1 MTRSPVTRS
10 PVPRGSA
17 NAASASFI
25 SEGGEVELAV
35 RLRVHLIVRGSSVM
49 QTARRGAPI
58 ACFSQPSSA
67 RSSARRARL
76 AQLVARERGRE
87 AALEVFALGLAAVD
101 AGAQVL
107 VDDVARRLLLPAV
120 ELGPLVHHERARP
133 YTRKMAGAARDAEP

>member
-1 MTRSPVTRS
+1 MTRS

-25 SEGGEVELAV
+25 AEGGEVELAV
-35 RLRVHLIVRGSSVM
+35 RLRVRLARWSSVM

-67 RSSARRARL
+67 RSSAMRARL

-87 AALEVFALGLAAVD
+87 AALEVFALGRVEVD
-101 AGAQVL
+101 EGAHVL
-107 VDDVARRLLLPAV
+107 GDDVAHRLLLPAMG
-120 ELGPLVHHERARP
+120 LGPLAHHERARP
-133 YTRKMAGAARDAEP
+133 CTRKMAGAARDAEP